1 MAKFRFYQDKEVKAW
16 VRDYYTIEAETLEEA
31 IKVVKDADCTLEDL
45 EEKDSRAEFQ
55 YRDWNWMQDAI
66 FDFCDDQEMIGFS
79 IFSCDLEDAC
89 EYDCEVV
96 SKY

>member
-16 VRDYYTIEAETLEEA
+16 IRDYYTIEAGTLEEA

-45 EEKDSRAEFQ
+45 EEKDNRAEFL
-55 YRDWNWMQDAI
+55 YRDWAWMQDAI
-66 FDFCDDQEMIGFS
+66 FDYEQDMIGFS